1 MPGQEDEKMPATGAE
16 RRKHFRVDD
25 KVLIDYKLV
34 TDLEIRAAM
43 NNLALVDNAEL
54 SAMTTL
60 RRLESDL
67 QDALGKL
74 QRNQK
79 ETARCLDILNN
90 KINTAISLLPG
101 DPNTDM
107 NMSEREVC
115 QCNLSA
121 SGIAFTTR
129 EAIPVGARMRL
140 RMVMLPDYYHIVTY
154 ARVMRCE
161 AIDGEDEDGFTHV
174 VGTHF
179 VHILDRYKD
188 ILVRRSLQREIQ
200 ERREE
205 RKRANDDPGR
215 S

>member
-1 MPGQEDEKMPATGAE
+1 MPGSGAE

-54 SAMTTL
+54 SAVTTL
-60 RRLESDL
+60 RRLEVDL

-90 KINTAISLLPG
+90 KINTAISLLPS
-101 DPNTDM
+101 DPAADM
-107 NMSEREVC
+107 GISEREVC

-154 ARVMRCE
+154 ARVMRCDPIE
-161 AIDGEDEDGFTHV
+161 
-174 VGTHF
+174 GT
-179 VHILDRYKD
+179 R
-188 ILVRRSLQREIQ
+188 
-200 ERREE
+200 
-205 RKRANDDPGR
+205 GR
-215 S
+215 L